1 MYTLRIRAA
10 TWLFAFYWLIL
21 SLTACSAAHATSV
34 PMGTTLFTS
43 QSTANVF
50 TAAWSPDGT
59 RLALGSADGSM
70 QVRDGLT
77 GKILYTIHGHRNH
90 VWAVSWSPDGTRLAS
105 ASWDKTVQVWDAA
118 TGKHLLTYGGHT

>member
-10 TWLFAFYWLIL
+10 VWLVAFYWFIL

-34 PMGTTLFTS
+34 PLGTTLFTS
-43 QSTANVF
+43 QSSINVF

-59 RLALGSADGSM
+59 RLALGRADGSI

-77 GKILYTIHGHRNH
+77 GKILSTLHAHNNH
-90 VWAVSWSPDGTRLAS
+90 VWSVAWSPDGT
-105 ASWDKTVQVWDAA
+105 
-118 TGKHLLTYGGHT
+118 